1 MSCKRHIK
9 YRSVELRIVL
19 QNIIHDERGYLTM
32 KKIVQ
37 RSVSAFTAAVTSAAV
52 CANALP
58 VIKSF
63 AAGNGSAVMST
74 GSADTPAYLR
84 GNADVKYNS
93 DVDSNVLELKGGSF
107 GEGWL
112 QLPELFSEDC
122 SGGFQFS
129 MKYCIGSGAADYSR
143 LFQFTTVP
151 FGTGNAPSYSS
162 PDISV
167 DVKDKKAFRASLFAG
182 TYTSTANDD
191 KHRAIFDLEAAPETG
206 KWHEMTLM
214 CSPEGAT
221 YYIDGEEAGYFSE
234 TADDTV
240 KSLLEGN
247 TLKRYIYNSIGHSVY
262 SDNDIDMLVD
272 DISFYNKAVGVD
284 SDAMPLYRYTFDGDT
299 VTPYEGTAKS
309 ENSKSRT
316 GADVTSLPSL
326 ETASPTGK
334 LVTKIWVDN
343 GGSYYYSVS
352 KSTGETVIKPSK
364 LGLVTTNENLSTGFS
379 KTAPAPTR
387 ISHNE
392 TYKMPYGK
400 HSTLHDNYNEMSFP
414 LLKDKTLMTVV
425 IRMYD
430 DGIGVRY
437 AVNKGVS
444 IKEEA
449 TEMIFPDKSTF
460 WSNWPNATYEWD
472 IVELPKDRQ
481 NETSSTYSF
490 PYTGVLADKTWVTVS
505 EAGVFNEEDPYC
517 AGAVQFLGNY
527 HSLRFKGGVKV
538 GSINMRS
545 AFHTPWRACVIG
557 NDLNEMSSS
566 DLILNLNPPSQVED
580 ISWVHP
586 GKTAWSWWS
595 SGGDSPIEYH
605 TQKDYIDFAAENGWD
620 FVCLDFGWALWDN
633 SEEKVRELCEYAG
646 KKGIG
651 IYLWYGVN
659 NKGHSGYKDS
669 KGNPAYP
676 YYSLLDEATIV
687 REFERIHGLGV
698 QGVKVDYY
706 ESDTQETM
714 KQMYL
719 CATIAAKN
727 KLMVLFHG
735 CTIPRGESR
744 TFPNVV
750 SFEAINGTEYYKWF
764 ESPSLAN
771 RVTYTFTRNVVG
783 SADFTPTGIP
793 VFGIKATAGF
803 ALADVVNIESGIQHF
818 AQSVYT
824 YEGSSALPLLN
835 DVPVAW
841 DDMRVLDGYPMQF
854 NVTARRSGDDWYI
867 GASTLNRRD
876 VTVDLSKLI
885 TDGEY
890 NAYIFADNA
899 DGSALEVTVLNGLTS
914 SDTIKRSLLP
924 NGGFVIKLTK
934 GKMKLTTPYSNYKS
948 YEAENASLSGKAS
961 ITAGKQGKYCSNN
974 AYVGWVGGGAN
985 NYVTFKNVKSDKAG
999 KYTLRIYYVSGE
1011 PRSLKVDV
1019 NGQYA
1024 GTLDNLYANRNDWSG
1039 ICAVNMEVNLR
1050 EGDNTIK
1057 LYNDKGNGPSI
1068 DRIAIALPEN
1078 KTEGDVNFDGE
1089 FTVADLVCME
1099 RYLLGA
1105 EKFSA
1110 LQYKE
1115 ADLDKDG
1122 VTDTF
1127 DLVAFRKLIVT
1138 KG

>member
-1 MSCKRHIK
+1 MKHIA
-9 YRSVELRIVL
+9 
-19 QNIIHDERGYLTM
+19 
-32 KKIVQ
+32 Q
-37 RSVSAFTAAVTSAAV
+37 RSISALTAAAATAAL

-58 VIKSF
+58 VFQSSA
-63 AAGNGSAVMST
+63 AAGDGSAVSST
-74 GSADTPAYLR
+74 GLYDAPAYLR
-84 GNADVKYNS
+84 GNAEVIYSS
-93 DVDSNVLELKGGSF
+93 DVDSNVLSLKGGSF
-107 GEGWL
+107 GESWL
-112 QLPELFSEDC
+112 QLPELFKDGC
-122 SGGFQFS
+122 WDGFRFS
-129 MKYCIGSGAADYSR
+129 MKFCLGSGASDYSR
-143 LFQFTTVP
+143 LFQFSTVP
-151 FGTGNAPSYSS
+151 FGTGNAPSYTS

-167 DVKDKKAFRASLFAG
+167 DIKNKKAYRASIFAG
-182 TYTSTANDD
+182 TYTSTADD
-191 KHRAIFDLEAAPETG
+191 DMHRGIFDLDAVPDTG
-206 KWHEMTLM
+206 KWHQLSVVCTPNGT
-214 CSPEGAT
+214 S
-221 YYIDGEEAGYFSE
+221 YYIDDAQVGSTTDTALEA
-234 TADDTV
+234 T

-262 SDNDIDMLVD
+262 SDDDAEMLVD
-272 DISFYNKAVGVD
+272 DITFYNNGVTGL
-284 SDAMPLYRYTFDGDT
+284 SDAEPLYRYTFDGNT
-299 VTPYEGTAKS
+299 VSPAESVPGSEKS
-309 ENSKSRT
+309 RSRT
-316 GADVTSLPSL
+316 GAEVTSLPTL
-326 ETASPTGK
+326 ETSSPTGK
-334 LVTKIWVDN
+334 LVTKFWVDN
-343 GGSYYYSVS
+343 NGSYYYSVN
-352 KSTGETVIKPSK
+352 KSTGETVILPSK
-364 LGLVTTNENLSTGFS
+364 IGLVTTTENLDSGFA
-379 KTAPAPTR
+379 KTAPSPTR
-387 ISHNE
+387 ISHKE
-392 TYKMPYGK
+392 DYTMPFGK
-400 HSTLHDNYNEMSFP
+400 HSKMHDNYNEVSFP
-414 LLKDKTLMTVV
+414 LKKDKTIMTVV
-425 IRMYD
+425 LRAYD
-430 DGIGVRY
+430 DGIGVRC
-437 AVNKGVS
+437 ALNKGVTL
-444 IKEEA
+444 KEES

-472 IVELPKDRQ
+472 MVELPKDRA
-481 NETSSTYSF
+481 NETSATYSF

-505 EAGVFNEEDPYC
+505 EASVFNEEEPYC

-538 GSINMRS
+538 GTIS
-545 AFHTPWRACVIG
+545 ARTALHTPWRACVIG
-557 NDLNEMSSS
+557 NDLNEMASS
-566 DLILNLNPPSQVED
+566 DLILNLNPPSVIED
-580 ISWVHP
+580 TSWIHP

-659 NKGHSGYKDS
+659 NKGHDGYKDS

-764 ESPSLAN
+764 ESPSLQN
-771 RVTYTFTRNVVG
+771 RVSYTFTRNVVG

-793 VFGIKATAGF
+793 VYGIKATAGF

-854 NVTARRSGDDWYI
+854 NVTARRSGSDWYI
-867 GASTLNRRD
+867 GASTINQRD

-885 TDGEY
+885 SDGEY
-890 NAYIFADNA
+890 NAYIFADNK
-899 DGSALEVTVLNGLTS
+899 DGSDLEVTVLNGLTS
-914 SDTIKRSLLP
+914 KDTIKRSLLP

-934 GKMKLTTPYSNYKS
+934 GTMKLTTPYSNYKS
-948 YEAENASLSGKAS
+948 YEAENAKLSGKAS
-961 ITAGKQGKYCSNN
+961 ITAGKQGKYCSND
-974 AYVGWVGGGAN
+974 AYVGWIGGGAGN
-985 NYVTFKNVKSDKAG
+985 DVTFTNVSAPADG
-999 KYTLRIYYVSGE
+999 EYTLRIYYVSGE
-1011 PRSLKVDV
+1011 PRSLMVDI

-1024 GTLDNLYANRNDWSG
+1024 GTLDNLYANKNDWSG
-1039 ICAVNMEVNLR
+1039 IRAVNMQVNLR
-1050 EGDNTIK
+1050 KGDNSVK
-1057 LYNDKGNGPSI
+1057 LYNTKGNGPSI
-1068 DRIAIALPEN
+1068 DRIAIALPADEL
-1078 KTEGDVNFDGE
+1078 EGDINFDGSLG
-1089 FTVADLVCME
+1089 VADLVCME

-1105 EKFSA
+1105 EKFTAS
-1110 LQYKE
+1110 QYKA

-1127 DLVAFRKLIVT
+1127 DLVALRKLIV
-1138 KG
+1138 